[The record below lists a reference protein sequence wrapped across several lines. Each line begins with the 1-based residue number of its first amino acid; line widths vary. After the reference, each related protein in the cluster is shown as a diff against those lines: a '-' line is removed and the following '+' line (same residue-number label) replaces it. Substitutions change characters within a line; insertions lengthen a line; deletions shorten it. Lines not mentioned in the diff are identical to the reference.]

1 MTLSDP
7 FQEISPDFV
16 HADAVTNQTL
26 SARQIMLVPGC
37 DVPTLAL
44 DLPKGLRGQNR
55 EQVARRQLRDQIGI
69 GAQTVEMRPF
79 QTKTNGQNWSRVL
92 VADLT
97 LVQAWRAQ
105 AGASCRAVLP
115 DYLALPTAPAVWSMA
130 PTPQGV
136 ALRLGPEDG
145 FGAPIDTALALL
157 DRALREA
164 DPAPKALLQIGP
176 TQRQFEA
183 LFEAHGIPII
193 TDITQAAALDLATP
207 LVLGYGEIQMDL
219 RRDPQ
224 MARAV
229 LARQVL
235 PWRWPLGLGLIAA
248 GLWAAAQ
255 LVVIDR
261 IKTET
266 DAVAAN
272 TAAMVQEHF
281 VKTGP
286 VLDARIQVSQ
296 ALARLQA
303 EAAGPQ
309 RRTDPMPLF
318 NRAAKIVAA
327 QGAQTR
333 TAIYNG
339 DETLAMILQVADF
352 AAAEQLVA
360 ALSNADI
367 NVTVIDT
374 RVSEAANTVR
384 TELQLSAKSGTD
396 K

>member
-1 MTLSDP
+1 MALPDP

-26 SARQIMLVPGC
+26 GLRQIMLVSGG

-55 EQVARRQLRDQIGI
+55 EQVARRQLRDQIGVD
-69 GAQTVEMRPF
+69 AQTTEMRPF
-79 QTKTNGQNWSRVL
+79 QTKVSGQSWSRVL
-92 VADLT
+92 VADRS
-97 LVQAWRAQ
+97 LVEAWRDQ

-115 DYLALPTAPAVWSMA
+115 DYLALPTAPALWSIA
-130 PTPQGV
+130 ATPQGV
-136 ALRLGPEDG
+136 AVRLGPEDG

-157 DRALREA
+157 DRALRES
-164 DPAPKALLQIGP
+164 DPTPKALLRIGP
-176 TQRQFEA
+176 AQRQFEA
-183 LFEAHGIPII
+183 LLETRGIAII
-193 TDITQAAALDLATP
+193 TDVTQAAALDLATP
-207 LVLGYGEIQMDL
+207 LVLGYGEAQMDL
-219 RRDPQ
+219 RKDPQ

-229 LARQVL
+229 LARRVL

-266 DAVAAN
+266 NAV
-272 TAAMVQEHF
+272 TASTATMVQEHF

-296 ALARLQA
+296 ALALLQA
-303 EAAGPQ
+303 EAASPVS
-309 RRTDPMPLF
+309 RANPMQLF
-318 NRAAKIVAA
+318 NQAAKIVAE

-360 ALSNADI
+360 ALSKADI
-367 NVTVIDT
+367 KVAVIDT

-384 TELQLSAKSGTD
+384 TELQLTATSGTD